1 MAFIRE
7 SAVQRVYIAVYWNT
21 RRYTMRPQTAVAH
34 KEKRLSIRASE
45 PEKTILTQ
53 AARARHMNT
62 SQFVLQASLD
72 AAHAILVDQTEFRLP
87 PEQWEA
93 FCERLDAP
101 ARTIPALVQLF
112 SEPEPFDA

>member
-1 MAFIRE
+1 MPHKT
-7 SAVQRVYIAVYWNT
+7 VIA
-21 RRYTMRPQTAVAH
+21 Q

-45 PEKTILTQ
+45 REKAILTQ

-93 FCERLDAP
+93 FCRRLDAP
-101 ARTIPALVQLF
+101 PQTIPALQQLF
-112 SEPEPFDA
+112 REPEPFDV

>member
-1 MAFIRE
+1 MPKAATEQKE
-7 SAVQRVYIAVYWNT
+7 S
-21 RRYTMRPQTAVAH
+21 
-34 KEKRLSIRASE
+34 RLSIRASE
-45 PEKTILTQ
+45 PEKSILRQ
-53 AARARHMNT
+53 AAEARHMNT

-101 ARTIPALVQLF
+101 ARTIPALQQLF
-112 SEPEPFDA
+112 SESEPYNG